1 MSNKITTPLRR
12 EMMHKQEK
20 QALLPKL
27 RFPEFREAGE
37 WDADELG
44 KVAVFVNEKIP
55 VAQVALENYVSTENI
70 LQDFGGVARASK
82 LPTTGAVTRFRP
94 HDTLVSNIRPYLK
107 KVWVADKEG
116 GASNDVIVIR
126 AKQRL
131 LPQYFSFLLKND
143 AFIDY
148 VMTGAKGVKMPRGDI
163 GSMKAYPA
171 LYPTKPEQQN
181 IADCLA
187 SLDELI
193 TLETQKLDTLKTHKK
208 GLMQQ
213 LLPAEGET
221 LPKLR
226 FPEFRDAGEWK
237 KKQIGKALIE
247 QPRPIDMDEE
257 GEYSLVTVKR
267 RYGGVVSR
275 GVFMGKSIKV
285 KTQFL
290 LQEND
295 FLISKRQIVHCAC
308 GVVPKT
314 LDGSIV
320 SNEYS
325 VLRARDGFDVL
336 FFDYFAQQPT
346 VSQSFLRC
354 SIGIVIE
361 KMLFKL
367 NDWLKE
373 EFFFPSLQEQKKI
386 ADCLTT
392 LDDLITAQTQK
403 LAAIKIHKKGLMQQL
418 FPSPEEV

>member
-1 MSNKITTPLRR
+1 
-12 EMMHKQEK
+12 
-20 QALLPKL
+20 
-27 RFPEFREAGE
+27 
-37 WDADELG
+37 
-44 KVAVFVNEKIP
+44 
-55 VAQVALENYVSTENI
+55 
-70 LQDFGGVARASK
+70 
-82 LPTTGAVTRFRP
+82 
-94 HDTLVSNIRPYLK
+94 
-107 KVWVADKEG
+107 
-116 GASNDVIVIR
+116 
-126 AKQRL
+126 
-131 LPQYFSFLLKND
+131 
-143 AFIDY
+143 
-148 VMTGAKGVKMPRGDI
+148 MTGAKGVKMPRGDI

>member
-1 MSNKITTPLRR
+1 
-12 EMMHKQEK
+12 MHKQEK

>member
-1 MSNKITTPLRR
+1 
-12 EMMHKQEK
+12 MMHKQEK

-70 LQDFGGVARASK
+70 LQDFGGVARASE

-131 LPQYFSFLLKND
+131 LTQYFSFLLKND

-148 VMTGAKGVKMPRGDI
+148 VMTGAKGVKMPRGDV
-163 GSMKAYPA
+163 GSMKEYPA
-171 LYPTKPEQQN
+171 FYPSKPEQQK

-193 TLETQKLDTLKTHKK
+193 TLEVQQLDTLKTHKK

-213 LLPAEGET
+213 LFPAKGET

-226 FPEFRDAGEWK
+226 FPEFRDAGEWTTRK
-237 KKQIGKALIE
+237 LGEFITERNQYPTESVPLFSLTIENGVTPKTERYERSFLVNKEEDAYKLVLPDDFAFNPMNLRFGAIGRYAGSGNVAVSKYYNIFYCDKSVDSRFCEIYFKSDRMIAFYDNMAIGSLIE
-247 QPRPIDMDEE
+247 
-257 GEYSLVTVKR
+257 KR
-267 RYGGVVSR
+267 RVHFSD
-275 GVFMGKSIKV
+275 FMKFKIR
-285 KTQFL
+285 FPRRL
-290 LQEND
+290 E
-295 FLISKRQIVHCAC
+295 
-308 GVVPKT
+308 
-314 LDGSIV
+314 
-320 SNEYS
+320 
-325 VLRARDGFDVL
+325 
-336 FFDYFAQQPT
+336 QQ
-346 VSQSFLRC
+346 
-354 SIGIVIE
+354 
-361 KMLFKL
+361 
-367 NDWLKE
+367 
-373 EFFFPSLQEQKKI
+373 KI
-386 ADCLTT
+386 ADCLTS
-392 LDDLITAQTQK
+392 LDDLITDQTQK
-403 LAAIKIHKKGLMQQL
+403 LAALKTHKNGLMQQL
-418 FPSPEEV
+418 FPVMDEVNA